1 MSPTGGITPGGFGFG
16 RRRIKEDD
24 NKLEMTNAEFE
35 HMCYNA
41 AKRVDEN
48 KEKEQ
53 ELTKELFS
61 KISPRNMIKNPVN
74 LNK

>member
-1 MSPTGGITPGGFGFG
+1 MSIGNDFAFGKMNTPNSIMQGGFGFG
-16 RRRIKEDD
+16 RRRIKEDE

-35 HMCYNA
+35 YMCYNA

-53 ELTKELFS
+53 EITK
-61 KISPRNMIKNPVN
+61 
-74 LNK
+74 